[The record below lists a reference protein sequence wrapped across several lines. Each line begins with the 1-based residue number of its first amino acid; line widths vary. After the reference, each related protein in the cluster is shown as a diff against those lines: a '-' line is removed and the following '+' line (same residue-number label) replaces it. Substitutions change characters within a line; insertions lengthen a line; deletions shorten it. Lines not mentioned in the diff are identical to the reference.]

1 MDVGTLSLMVS
12 WIVLVFIANLIVPIP
27 RNIGFEGF
35 AVLYIVYTAV
45 IILLGFFIYWMLFQ
59 RGNMET
65 KSPWNEYGEAK
76 IQELEYELT
85 QLATIVRNQ
94 QTAIDKMTKILGKF
108 VRVFENLSSAAAA
121 EEDDRK

>member
-1 MDVGTLSLMVS
+1 
-12 WIVLVFIANLIVPIP
+12 
-27 RNIGFEGF
+27 
-35 AVLYIVYTAV
+35 
-45 IILLGFFIYWMLFQ
+45 
-59 RGNMET
+59 MET

-108 VRVFENLSSAAAA
+108 VRVFENLSSAAA
-121 EEDDRK
+121 EGDDRK